1 MKKAIW
7 TISIYFDD
15 KKTKLMFQKDY
26 KNVNEI
32 IKEFKLSK
40 YFLYDCCLEKRLN
53 PNSRKRNIME
63 KYKRLKIIK
72 KSFNKSGEYKISSF
86 SI

>member
-15 KKTKLMFQKDY
+15 EKTKLMFEKEY

-32 IKEFKLSK
+32 ITEFKLSK
-40 YFLYDCCLEKRLN
+40 YFLYDCCLEKTFKRN
-53 PNSRKRNIME
+53 TRKRNVLN
-63 KYKRLKIIK
+63 KYKRIKIQK
-72 KSFNKSGEYKISSF
+72 KLFTKSGDFKLSTF
-86 SI
+86 SV

>member
-15 KKTKLMFQKDY
+15 EKTKLMFEKEY

-40 YFLYDCCLEKRLN
+40 YFLYDCC
-53 PNSRKRNIME
+53 
-63 KYKRLKIIK
+63 
-72 KSFNKSGEYKISSF
+72 
-86 SI
+86 